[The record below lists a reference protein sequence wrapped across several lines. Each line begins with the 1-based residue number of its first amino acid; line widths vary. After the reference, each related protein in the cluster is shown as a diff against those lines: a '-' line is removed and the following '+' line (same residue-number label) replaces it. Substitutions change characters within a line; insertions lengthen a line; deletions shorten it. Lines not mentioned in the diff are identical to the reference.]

1 MNRKNFF
8 LVLAVGIL
16 FSLTGCGERPDMSSP
31 EVVEQFLEI
40 SYEVDF
46 QYIGEA
52 DIDMG
57 EWATELE
64 KENASA
70 FLFEDENGVRF
81 ITVSYY
87 ARQMVGNCQA
97 IKENY
102 RSEYARALEQE
113 YRKIAETHGMDLT
126 LEGEEYDTAYRISI
140 SEKSQI
146 PDALRIAEEV
156 LSYEYPIYK
165 EPDIRI
171 GFHHLLWYS
180 ANPNVK
186 IEWPFRKQSEAV
198 GRYFFLSKKTY
209 EMPDFQEELEKIEG
223 KWDEVGKEY

>member
-1 MNRKNFF
+1 MNRKKFF
-8 LVLAVGIL
+8 LVLAIGML
-16 FSLTGCGERPDMSSP
+16 FSLAGCGERPDMSSP

-40 SYEVDF
+40 SYEEDF

-52 DIDMG
+52 DIDME
-57 EWATELE
+57 EWVTELE

-70 FLFEDENGVRF
+70 FLFEDEKGVRF

-113 YRKIAETHGMDLT
+113 YRKITEAHGMDLT
-126 LEGEEYDTAYRISI
+126 LEGEEYDTAYHISI

-146 PDALRIAEEV
+146 PDALRIAEEM
-156 LSYEYPIYK
+156 LSYKYPIYK

-171 GFHHLLWYS
+171 GFRHLLWYS
-180 ANPNVK
+180 SNPNVK
-186 IEWPFRKQSEAV
+186 IEWPSRKSSEAA
-198 GRYFFLSKKTY
+198 GRYFFLSKETY
-209 EMPDFQEELEKIEG
+209 EMPDFQEELEKIEE